1 MIMVL
6 ALVGDNILKVV
17 VEDIVAINPHI
28 VRVAVYT
35 YSGNIEESTNDNYKY
50 YELAIPIED
59 FTEEVDG
66 NVAIDGDKFQNTI
79 TKKIIDSNKASN
91 LAVFINAL
99 NLQWEVLLEE
109 QPIETKESQ
118 IEGKILAYG
127 NDDSR
132 VE

>member
-1 MIMVL
+1 M
-6 ALVGDNILKVV
+6 KVV